1 MQEGSK
7 SADAAHADA
16 MNMRNKQYQK
26 LHGDYQKLSADFA
39 AKRQLA
45 SSQAAQL
52 LQLQA
57 WHRLPSSPRCLH
69 AILRL
74 RLVCCW
80 TELQGQILRHI
91 ILHSIMCSFTT
102 AAAVVQSKHGRTA
115 LRIWL

>member
-1 MQEGSK
+1 MQEGGK

-57 WHRLPSSPRCLH
+57 LHRLPSPQCPH
-69 AILRL
+69 AISR
-74 RLVCCW
+74 VSVPCCW
-80 TELQGQILRHI
+80 AELQGLILRHT
-91 ILHSIMCSFTT
+91 ILYPIVCSFAT
-102 AAAVVQSKHGRTA
+102 AAVVD
-115 LRIWL
+115 